1 MCMFES
7 TSHVWLIATKSAITY
22 YLPLSWL
29 VWGLKILMYMLLQ
42 NRRLMSACTNTAKN
56 KYNEKDRNIN
66 IYIDIVG
73 NQKL

>member
-1 MCMFES
+1 
-7 TSHVWLIATKSAITY
+7 
-22 YLPLSWL
+22 
-29 VWGLKILMYMLLQ
+29 
-42 NRRLMSACTNTAKN
+42 MSACTNTAKN